1 MLGKHHL
8 LVFSL
13 VAPMLASASLCAQ
26 SAFPRAPAELVGCYN
41 LTLGA
46 WSRPL
51 GINAGFH
58 ALPTTVRLDS
68 AAATRGGWIVSP
80 DIAYPYPSRF
90 PGMPR
95 WTATQDSVE
104 ILWSNG
110 FQATTLRLAR
120 HGTQQLRGQAI
131 VGSDANEFGTDLP
144 RAEIVARRIAC
155 VRTQ

>member
-1 MLGKHHL
+1 MLGKHHM
-8 LVFSL
+8 LVLIL

-26 SAFPRAPAELVGCYN
+26 TASPRAPAEFVGCYD
-41 LTLGA
+41 LALGA

-51 GINAGFH
+51 GINAAFH
-58 ALPTTVRLDS
+58 TIPITVRLDT
-68 AAATRGGWIVSP
+68 AAATRGGRRVSP

-90 PGMPR
+90 PGTPR
-95 WTATQDSVE
+95 WTATEDTAE
-104 ILWSNG
+104 IVWSNG

-120 HGTQQLRGQAI
+120 HGTQELRGQAI

-155 VRTQ
+155 VLTR